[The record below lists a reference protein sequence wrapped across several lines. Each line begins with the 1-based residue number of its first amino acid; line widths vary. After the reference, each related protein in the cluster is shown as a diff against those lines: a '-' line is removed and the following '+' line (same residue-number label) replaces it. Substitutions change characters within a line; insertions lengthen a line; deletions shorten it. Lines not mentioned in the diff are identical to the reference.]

1 MSEPPPERPP
11 EEPLAPETPAELPA
25 QPPVEPLPPAP
36 PPPEQPAQPTAPPIE
51 PAKPHPFRLVNSDD
65 LRRSRLTVLV
75 RLLLVIPHAIW
86 LTLYA
91 LVAVFV
97 TIFNWFATLIT
108 GRPPQWVLRWMTRF
122 LRYWLYVTAYLNLLA
137 NPYPPFH
144 GSPGYYPIDLA
155 APEEPERQHRLVTAF
170 RLILAI
176 PAYIL
181 SYVFSQVMQVVAFLA
196 WFVAI
201 VIGRIPRGMENLGL
215 YCLRYQLETWAY
227 MAFLTQR
234 YPSLAAAPPPQ

>member
-1 MSEPPPERPP
+1 MSEQPPERPP
-11 EEPLAPETPAELPA
+11 EEPLAPETPAEPPA
-25 QPPVEPLPPAP
+25 QPPPAP
-36 PPPEQPAQPTAPPIE
+36 PAQPTAPPIE
-51 PAKPHPFRLVNSDD
+51 PPKPHPFRLVNNDD
-65 LRRSRLTVLV
+65 LKRSRLTVLV
-75 RLLLVIPHAIW
+75 RLLLVVPHAIW

-108 GRPPQWVLRWMTRF
+108 GSPPQWVHRWMTRF
-122 LRYWLYVTAYLNLLA
+122 LRYWVYVTVYLNLLA

-144 GSPGYYPIDLA
+144 GSPGYYPIDLVG
-155 APEEPERQHRLVTAF
+155 PDEPERQHRLVTAF
-170 RLILAI
+170 RPILAI

-201 VIGRIPRGMENLGL
+201 VIGRVPRGMENLGL

-227 MAFLTQR
+227 MTILTQR
-234 YPSLAAAPPPQ
+234 YPSLSAVQPSQ

>member
-1 MSEPPPERPP
+1 MSEQPSERPP
-11 EEPLAPETPAELPA
+11 EEPPAPETPAEPPG
-25 QPPVEPLPPAP
+25 QPPPQ
-36 PPPEQPAQPTAPPIE
+36 PPPEATAPPIE
-51 PAKPHPFRLVNSDD
+51 PPKPHPFRLVNSDD
-65 LRRSRLTVLV
+65 LKRSRLTVLV

-91 LVAVFV
+91 LVALFV

-108 GRPPQWVLRWMTRF
+108 GRPPQWVNRWMTRF
-122 LRYWLYVTAYLNLLA
+122 LRYWVYVTAYLNLLA

-144 GSPGYYPIDLA
+144 GSPGYYPIDLV
-155 APEEPERQHRLVTAF
+155 APGEPERQNRLVTAF
-170 RLILAI
+170 RPILAI

-181 SYVFSQVMQVVAFLA
+181 SYVFTQVMQVVAFLA

-201 VIGRIPRGMENLGL
+201 VIGRMPRGMENLSL

-227 MAFLTQR
+227 MAILTQR
-234 YPSLAAAPPPQ
+234 YPSLAAATQ